1 MLKVPELKKLKWYI
15 ACAVMIIVA
24 CIAAHIYFGYAK
36 RVDLTPMKKVF
47 AYAEGE
53 EFKPVGK
60 ASDKAPG
67 MTPAAENDSLALY
80 IDENTAEIAVVDK
93 KSGAVYFSN
102 PKDRMQDD
110 VANQANKDMLSS
122 QIIIKYFDKHRKENI
137 MNSYADSVAK
147 GQFVISSIKNGVRV
161 TYTMGELKTDADR
174 LPRFITPERF
184 QEKLLGKLDAESA
197 KLVRKQYVESP
208 EKQGFLELRQNA
220 VKSRIILGQLMEVF
234 EKAGYTEEDLAYDN
248 EMSGGG
254 SGGEERPSFTITVD
268 YVLDGGDL
276 VVTVPAGRIEE
287 NQSGKLAVLE
297 LLRYFGAAGTEDEGY
312 MVVPSGSGALINL
325 NNGKI
330 SSDPYVQQVYAL
342 DPVVVSYYQT
352 QIIEPVRMPVFGMKK
367 NRNAWFAI
375 IEDGDALASVRADI
389 SGRVN
394 SYNYVYS
401 YFTLRDDEL
410 LSMFGVTGSEADLP
424 VVDNKMYDG
433 NISVR
438 YTFLGGEDA
447 NYSGMARFYQD
458 YLARKNI
465 LRKISDDRR
474 APFYLDILGGV
485 QKRVAFMGIPY
496 RTTYAMTTFKEAG
509 LIMDE
514 LEARG
519 VGNIRMRFLGWFND
533 GYYHDVAK
541 KVHIEGTLGG
551 KSDLLSLDE
560 RLKNS
565 GGALYPDVAFQKVSY
580 TSSSFM
586 PIFEA
591 SRYISGLTV
600 TLAPYNRA
608 TLRMNTRFREA
619 VYHIQSPAALPRV
632 IDRFT
637 ASFARTGLD
646 SVSLRDLG
654 DILASDKKRRRPVD
668 REFAKNICISQIS
681 RINEVA
687 GDMMI
692 SGGNVYSLAWAD
704 ELVDVPVS
712 SNNFYI
718 TDEEIPFYQMVIH
731 GFIDYTGAPFNLDS
745 GYDIETMK
753 LKMLEYGF
761 APRFVLTYKDTSK
774 LKNTSL
780 EFMYSTH
787 YKTWID
793 EAARIYNDTADVLA
807 GLRKLRMAEHVKHK
821 PGVCEMKYEDGTSL
835 IVNYNDEAAEIN
847 GVVVEAGGYA
857 VKGGGAF

>member
-1 MLKVPELKKLKWYI
+1 MKVPELKKLKWHI
-15 ACAVMIIVA
+15 ACAVMIIAV

-36 RVDLTPMKKVF
+36 KADLTPMKKVF
-47 AYAEGE
+47 AYADGE
-53 EFKPVGK
+53 EFKPEGK
-60 ASDKAPG
+60 ASEKAPG
-67 MTPAAENDSLALY
+67 MMPAAENGSLALY

-93 KSGAVYFSN
+93 RSGAAYFSN
-102 PKDRMQDD
+102 PKDRMQDA

-122 QIIIKYFDKHRKENI
+122 QIIIKYFDANRKENI

-147 GQFVISSIKNGVRV
+147 GQFVISGIKNGVRV
-161 TYTMGELKTDADR
+161 IYTMGELTTDADR
-174 LPRFITPERF
+174 LPRFITPERLR
-184 QEKLLGKLDAESA
+184 EKLVSKLDAESA
-197 KLVRKQYVESP
+197 KVVKKQYVESP
-208 EKQGFLELRQNA
+208 EKPGFLELRQNA
-220 VKSRIILGQLMEVF
+220 VKSKIILGQLLEAF
-234 EKAGYTEEDLAYDN
+234 EKAGYTEEELAFDN
-248 EMSGGG
+248 EMSGSGL
-254 SGGEERPSFTITVD
+254 GGEERPSFIITVD

-287 NQSGKLAVLE
+287 NPSGKLAVLE
-297 LLRYFGAAGTEDEGY
+297 LLRYFGAAGMEDEGY

-342 DPVVVSYYQT
+342 DPVAVSYYRT
-352 QIIEPVRMPVFGMKK
+352 QVTEPVRMPVFGMKR
-367 NRNAWFAI
+367 NRDAWFAI
-375 IEDGDALASVRADI
+375 IEDGDALASVKADI

-394 SYNYVYS
+394 SCNYVYS
-401 YFTLRDDEL
+401 YFTLRDNEL
-410 LSMFGVTGSEADLP
+410 LSMFGATGSEADLP

-433 NISVR
+433 DISVR
-438 YTFLGGEDA
+438 YAFLDGEDA

-458 YLARKNI
+458 YLVGNNVLKKVSSDRK
-465 LRKISDDRR
+465 

-485 QKRVAFMGIPY
+485 EKRVAFMGIPY
-496 RTTYAMTTFKEAG
+496 RTTYAMTTFEEAG
-509 LIMDE
+509 LIADE

-519 VGNIRMRFLGWFND
+519 VGNIRLRFLGWFND

-541 KVHIEGTLGG
+541 NVHVEGALGD
-551 KSDLLSLDE
+551 KKALLSLDK

-565 GGALYPDVAFQKVSY
+565 GGGLYPDVAFQKVSY
-580 TSSSFM
+580 TGSRFM

-608 TLRMNTRFREA
+608 TMRMNTRFREA

-637 ASFARTGLD
+637 ASFAKIGLG

-654 DILASDKKRRRPVD
+654 DVLASDKKRRRPVD
-668 REFAKNICISQIS
+668 REFAKNICISQLG
-681 RINEVA
+681 RINEIA
-687 GDMMI
+687 EDLMI
-692 SGGNVYSLAWAD
+692 SGGNVYSLAYAD

-731 GFIDYTGAPFNLDS
+731 GFIDYAGAPFNLDS
-745 GYDIETMK
+745 GYDIGTRK
-753 LKMLEYGF
+753 LKILEYGF

-793 EAARIYNDTADVLA
+793 EAAKIYNDTAGVLS
-807 GLRKLRMAEHVKHK
+807 GLRKLRMVEHVKHK
-821 PGVCEMKYEDGTSL
+821 PGVCEMKYENGTSL
-835 IVNYNDEAAEIN
+835 IVNYCDEAAEIH
-847 GVVVEAGGYA
+847 GIVVEAGGYA
-857 VKGGGAF
+857 VKGGGA